1 MKNQSKMTLY
11 AVMKLS
17 STVEI
22 DYFGQTHH
30 VKVAGARGFIP
41 VFETIEEAIKQA
53 QNGKYQI
60 MEINIIISLDS

>member
-1 MKNQSKMTLY
+1 MEDKKTLY

-17 STVEI
+17 ETVEI
-22 DYFGQTHH
+22 DYFGKTQH

-41 VFETIEEAIKQA
+41 VFETIEEATEHA

-60 MEINIIISLDS
+60 MVMFA